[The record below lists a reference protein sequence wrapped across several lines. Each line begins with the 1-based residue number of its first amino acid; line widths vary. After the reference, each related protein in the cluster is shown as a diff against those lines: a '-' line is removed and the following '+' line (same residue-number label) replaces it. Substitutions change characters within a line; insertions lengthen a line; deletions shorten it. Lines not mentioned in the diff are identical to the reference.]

1 MRMIDRTRKEGMKN
15 GFQVIVSLLAARAA
29 CGGDKFSGQLKEEPR
44 PPRQIHTHT
53 LLTGSWEFLG
63 VDLEGTPG
71 WDPWLGEGGEG
82 HILGLAASLRPG

>member
-53 LLTGSWEFLG
+53 LLTGCWEFLG
-63 VDLEGTPG
+63 VDLECFSSLGGTPG
-71 WDPWLGEGGEG
+71 WGRVERGTSLG
-82 HILGLAASLRPG
+82 